1 MANSSPGRSQSQG
14 STCPQSHPPP
24 CHTGKC
30 ILRRYPHLLLQPLP
44 KPAGEKGVQFSRT
57 FHDLRYFYHLLSEE
71 YPSAKKRITVTIP
84 AALSRFRLVEKNF
97 GPGIRCEKSV
107 NKEGDSLF
115 VYTLNE
121 CLPPDR
127 KKLLPQTTASIPIC
141 W

>member
-1 MANSSPGRSQSQG
+1 M
-14 STCPQSHPPP
+14 TCA
-24 CHTGKC
+24 T
-30 ILRRYPHLLLQPLP
+30 YTHLLP
-44 KPAGEKGVQFSRT
+44 
-57 FHDLRYFYHLLSEE
+57 EE
-71 YPSAKKRITVTIP
+71 YFIRKKRITVTIP

-115 VYTLNE
+115 VYTLKE
-121 CLPPDR
+121 CLPPER